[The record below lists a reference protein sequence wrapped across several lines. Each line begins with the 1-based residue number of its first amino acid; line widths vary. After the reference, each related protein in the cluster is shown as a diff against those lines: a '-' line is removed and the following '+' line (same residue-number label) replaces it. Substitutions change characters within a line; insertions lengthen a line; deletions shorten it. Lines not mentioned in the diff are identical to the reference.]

1 MTESDQPGQG
11 GRSRRGAGRPAATK
25 TPERPDGAKES
36 ATGTSTSDSS
46 TGADSGSGK
55 GSGNNTGASA
65 KSSTPQADTTQDPAR
80 TATRSSSATSLA
92 KAAGKSDATATGTSI
107 TSPRAGTTGARPA
120 GRGQSAARKPRRAR
134 LRLTQVDAWTVMKT
148 SFLLSIALGIV
159 SVVAVAIIWLVLG
172 AAGVFDSMNDTV
184 QTLLG
189 NDFRVQDYIG
199 TGRILGFTMILA
211 VVDVVLLTAIA
222 TLAAFLYNL
231 AATLLGGIEVTLT
244 EDS

>member
-1 MTESDQPGQG
+1 MTESDQAGRG
-11 GRSRRGAGRPAATK
+11 GRARRAVGRPAATETVDK
-25 TPERPDGAKES
+25 PEAGNTETHTERTAAINVGA
-36 ATGTSTSDSS
+36 
-46 TGADSGSGK
+46 GSG
-55 GSGNNTGASA
+55 T
-65 KSSTPQADTTQDPAR
+65 AR
-80 TATRSSSATSLA
+80 GGATSR
-92 KAAGKSDATATGTSI
+92 GTT
-107 TSPRAGTTGARPA
+107 TSPGTTGASRSSSDARSSSGSRTPSGTA
-120 GRGQSAARKPRRAR
+120 SRSGAAARKPRRAR

-159 SVVAVAIIWLVLG
+159 SVVAVAIVWLVLG

-189 NDFRVQDYIG
+189 NDFRIQDYIG

-231 AATLLGGIEVTLT
+231 SATLLGGVEVTLT